1 MSVVGAERI
10 SASGLTVEIA
20 GKTVCRDL
28 AFAARAG
35 ESWAILGINGAGK
48 TTLLHTLGGL
58 RPPAAGE
65 LFLGGSALRSM
76 TRKQAA
82 RKVGLLAQTSED
94 PFPSTLLDTALIGRH
109 PYLHRLEWESE
120 EDESIARRALAQVG
134 LSGMDDRLAH
144 TLSGGERRLLAL
156 ATLLT
161 QNPPLYLLDEPSNH
175 LDLHQQ
181 IAVLEL
187 LRARAQNGT
196 ALVMVLHDINLA
208 LRYCDHALLLYG
220 DGHTEQGDIAAV
232 LDEGRLTRLYRHPVV
247 TLQGPGQRVFLA
259 G

>member
-1 MSVVGAERI
+1 MTKPCADLIRVSD
-10 SASGLTVEIA
+10 LTVEIA

-28 AFAARAG
+28 NFAARAG

-58 RPPAAGE
+58 RAPSAGE
-65 LFLGGSALRSM
+65 VFIGGSALRSM

-120 EDESIARRALAQVG
+120 EDESIARRALAEVG
-134 LSGMDDRLAH
+134 LSEMDDRLAH

-161 QNPPLYLLDEPSNH
+161 QNPPVFLLDEPSNH

-181 IAVLEL
+181 IAVLDL
-187 LRARAQNGT
+187 LHTRAQDGK
-196 ALVMVLHDINLA
+196 ALVMVLHDVNLA
-208 LRYCDHALLLYG
+208 LRYCDHVLLLYG
-220 DGHTEQGDIAAV
+220 DGQTEQGEIAAV
-232 LDEGRLTRLYRHPVV
+232 LDEARLTRLYRHPVV
-247 TLQGPGQRVFLA
+247 ALPGSRQRVFLA